1 MKKTIQLFIHQRADG
16 TQHAE
21 IVDMSKHKNC
31 GYGEL
36 VGVQEFEIEWQE
48 MPALDAL
55 TKAERLQKELN
66 ALRSD
71 WIDKSQPLIDQIKA
85 LRQEVAA

>member
-1 MKKTIQLFIHQRADG
+1 MKKTIQLFIRQRADG

-36 VGVQEFEIEWQE
+36 VGVQEFEVEWQE

-55 TKAERLQKELN
+55 TKADKLQKELN

-71 WIDKSQPLIDQIKA
+71 WIYKSQPLIDQIKA

>member
-21 IVDMSKHKNC
+21 IVDMSRHKNC

-55 TKAERLQKELN
+55 TKADKLQKELN
-66 ALRSD
+66 ALRSE

>member
-21 IVDMSKHKNC
+21 IVDMSRHKNC

-36 VGVQEFEIEWQE
+36 VGVQEFEVEWQE

>member
-36 VGVQEFEIEWQE
+36 VGVQEFEVEWHE

-55 TKAERLQKELN
+55 TKADKLQKELN

-71 WIDKSQPLIDQIKA
+71 WIYKSQPLIDQIKA

>member
-36 VGVQEFEIEWQE
+36 VGVQEFEVEWQE
-48 MPALDAL
+48 MPDLDAL
-55 TKAERLQKELN
+55 TKAEKLQKDLN
-66 ALRSD
+66 ALRSG

-85 LRQEVAA
+85 LRQEAAA